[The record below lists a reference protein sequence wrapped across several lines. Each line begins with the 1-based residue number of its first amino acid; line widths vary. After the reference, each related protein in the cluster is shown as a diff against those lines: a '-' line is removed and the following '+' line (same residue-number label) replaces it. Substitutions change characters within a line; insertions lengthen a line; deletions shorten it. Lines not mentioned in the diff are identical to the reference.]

1 MKIKTIYK
9 KALLLTGLLIFLSTA
24 LFFQSCKRKD
34 NKLDKLEGLFINNGY
49 EGSFNRAGRMEKT
62 ALGVFGVKYRMI
74 YTHKDFYAAFIE
86 IDNEKDFEDIKNN
99 ILPIISENFE
109 EDIESAEDNF
119 IINKN
124 LVMIYHGE
132 YDNEFIELFN
142 SI

>member
-1 MKIKTIYK
+1 
-9 KALLLTGLLIFLSTA
+9 
-24 LFFQSCKRKD
+24 
-34 NKLDKLEGLFINNGY
+34 
-49 EGSFNRAGRMEKT
+49 MEKT
-62 ALGVFGVKYRMI
+62 ALGVFGVKDRMI